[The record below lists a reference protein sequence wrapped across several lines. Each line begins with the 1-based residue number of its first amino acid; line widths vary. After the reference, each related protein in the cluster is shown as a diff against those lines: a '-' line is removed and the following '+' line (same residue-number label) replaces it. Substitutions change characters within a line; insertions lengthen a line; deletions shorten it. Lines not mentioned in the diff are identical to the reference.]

1 MTILIAAL
9 ATTRGHPYMVLTI
22 AFAVGA
28 LLFVLGFRTY
38 REYRILAD
46 TPEVPLRSMPM
57 GLVHVHGKT
66 TGADRL
72 TSPLTGVPC
81 FYYRLHVEKYVKK
94 DKGSEWEHVLS
105 ETEERKFYLDDGT
118 AQVLVDPHGAQYEVL
133 CTFRAEIGPSSS
145 RRRSVDPSL
154 GVPGPTEQ
162 DLRAYV
168 TGYASRARAA
178 LDSVN
183 MPGAKS
189 AGKVLAVAQ
198 TIESL
203 GVSLS
208 GGGLSMDFGTGHSY
222 RFTEHCLLVDREC
235 NILGTCDENPRPKD
249 DHDRNL
255 IRKGQ
260 NEKTFLVTS
269 ESEMQIEKSL
279 HRRAFGMILLG
290 AALMIGAAAFAL
302 HVAGML

>member
-9 ATTRGHPYMVLTI
+9 ATTSGHPYMVLAI

-38 REYRILAD
+38 REYRILTD
-46 TPEVPLRSMPM
+46 TPEVPVRSIPM

-66 TGADRL
+66 TGDDRL
-72 TSPLTGVPC
+72 TSPLTGLPC
-81 FYYRLHVEKYVKK
+81 FYYRVQLEKYVKK
-94 DKGSEWEHVLS
+94 DKGSEWEKVG
-105 ETEERKFYLDDGT
+105 TQTDERKFYLDDGT
-118 AQVLVDPHGAQYEVL
+118 GQVLVDPHGAQYEVL
-133 CTFRAEIGPSSS
+133 RTFRAEIGPNSS
-145 RRRSVDPSL
+145 RSRSVDPSL

-168 TGYASRARAA
+168 TGGFSRARAA
-178 LDSVN
+178 LDAVHI
-183 MPGAKS
+183 PGAKT
-189 AGKVLAVAQ
+189 AGKVLAVGQAL
-198 TIESL
+198 ESL

-208 GGGLSMDFGTGHSY
+208 EGGLSMDFGMGQSY
-222 RFTEHCLLVDREC
+222 RFTEHCLLADREC
-235 NILGTCDENPRPKD
+235 NILGTCAENPSPKD
-249 DHDRNL
+249 EHDRNL

-260 NEKTFLVTS
+260 NEKTFLITS
-269 ESEMQIEKSL
+269 ESEKQIEKSL

-290 AALMIGAAAFAL
+290 AAIMIGAAAFAL